1 MVTIGVKNSDSRLW
15 NTADVVIEI
24 MQAIH
29 KDQDIE
35 LDMLYEGCCIES
47 LGLYSILDKICYN
60 TGYDPGRINIIVYNF
75 LEKHPRYNIRYN
87 IINKVANFWLTTVRE
102 KTQEF
107 VKQPIGPNTKHFGH
121 FVGHGNRFRLI
132 VGSHLYYHHPG
143 KALQTYH
150 CVPTND
156 YHREFVSLEDIL
168 YYKHGYDKFQ
178 QASMFLKHTPLT
190 LDAVDQYPI
199 NKEKLTDI
207 LDAYHRIFV
216 DIVPQ
221 SYYTGNVFQLDEK
234 FWRAVATRTPFLIQG
249 PQGFINNL
257 HCLGFKTFSRWWD
270 EGYSEDPIDYQ
281 IKPLL
286 ANIDTIAT
294 WSTQKLAQ
302 VYDEMLPTLEHNHQ
316 RFLSLTKKELM
327 NLCN

>member
-75 LEKHPRYNIRYN
+75 LEKHHRYN
-87 IINKVANFWLTTVRE
+87 IINKVANFWLTTVRK

-132 VGSHLYYHHPG
+132 VGSHLYHHHPG

-156 YHREFVSLEDIL
+156 YHREFMSLEDIL
-168 YYKHGYDKFQ
+168 YYKHGFDKFQ
-178 QASMFLKHTPLT
+178 QASMFLKHTPLA
-190 LDAVDQYPI
+190 LDAIDQYPI

-207 LDAYHRIFV
+207 LDAYHQIFV

-257 HCLGFKTFSRWWD
+257 HCLGFETFSRWWN

-281 IKPLL
+281 IESLL

-316 RFLSLTKKELM
+316 RFLSLTEKELM